1 MIVAVDG
8 LGVTAADLSGEPH
21 PVFLSP
27 PSGERRG
34 LVEVLLYESPLAELG
49 FVEGAIASSPSGQPG
64 FRLPS
69 TRSIFHLR
77 LEDGEHGEDRWTE
90 SSSVSPAL
98 AAFRSSVAPPSPCY
112 RFHLTQRVIPSGNGV
127 TFVALGNEGVAL
139 LGSGGRIFAITT
151 TAVADVTI
159 VDRPQLDITSVHRTA
174 SGSLYLGARAG
185 GIYSGRLAGTE
196 IAVERVGTS
205 SAGPRFMESGPVGG
219 EDELFIV
226 TRDSVLGTSHFGRLF
241 AGSFTVLHTFP
252 NDRPGAE
259 DYGGLVRLGP
269 RSAIAGRVVSPEMV
283 RWSDGVMTREVPGDG
298 LEGISAVTW
307 VPSLGVVVG
316 TSVGGLYAHN
326 GTRWKALPSPGAS
339 LGVTALAPFED
350 GFFYGG
356 VNGPFGYYSP
366 SHGMCPAGIQ
376 LPNSPIAIL
385 PLGERWL
392 LAGERFDSFGD
403 PIVADV
409 TVER

>member
-1 MIVAVDG
+1 MLVAVDG
-8 LGVTAADLSGEPH
+8 ASVTAVDLSGAPG
-21 PVFLSP
+21 PVSLSP

-34 LVEVLLYESPLAELG
+34 LVEVLLYERPLAELG
-49 FVEGAIASSPSGQPG
+49 FVEGAITPSPSGEPG

-69 TRSIFHLR
+69 ARSIFQLR
-77 LEDGEHGEDRWTE
+77 LEDGEDRWSE

-98 AAFRSSVAPPSPCY
+98 AAFRSSVPPPSPCY

-151 TAVADVTI
+151 TVVAGVTI
-159 VDRPQLDITSVHRTA
+159 VDRPQLDITSVHRA
-174 SGSLYLGARAG
+174 GSGSLYLGARAG
-185 GIYSGRLAGTE
+185 AIYSGRLEGTA
-196 IAVERVGTS
+196 IAVERIGTS
-205 SAGPRFMESGPVGG
+205 SASPRFIDSGGVGG

-226 TRDSVLGTSHFGRLF
+226 TRDPLRGTSNFGRLF
-241 AGSFTVLHTFP
+241 AGSFTVLHSFP
-252 NDRPGAE
+252 GDHPDAE
-259 DYGGLVRLGP
+259 DYGGVVRLGP
-269 RSAIAGRVVSPEMV
+269 RSAIAGRVVSPELV
-283 RWSDGVMTREVPGDG
+283 RWSDGTMTREVPGDG
-298 LEGISAVTW
+298 REGISAMTW

-316 TSVGGLYAHN
+316 TSVGGLYAHD
-326 GTRWKALPSPGAS
+326 GARWKALPSSGVS

-366 SHGMCPAGIQ
+366 RHGICPAGIP

-385 PLGERWL
+385 PLGESWL
-392 LAGERFDSFGD
+392 FAGERFDSFGD